1 MYWLQNSLFIAD
13 IISNM
18 WLCNNFQ
25 YGKFELIIQEI
36 NWGGKFDLLD
46 RQFYN
51 KEQIIWRFL
60 VYKTMLVVW

>member
-1 MYWLQNSLFIAD
+1 
-13 IISNM
+13 M

-51 KEQIIWRFL
+51 KEQIIWRYL

>member
-51 KEQIIWRFL
+51 KE
-60 VYKTMLVVW
+60 KTMLVVW

>member
-51 KEQIIWRFL
+51 KEQII
-60 VYKTMLVVW
+60 